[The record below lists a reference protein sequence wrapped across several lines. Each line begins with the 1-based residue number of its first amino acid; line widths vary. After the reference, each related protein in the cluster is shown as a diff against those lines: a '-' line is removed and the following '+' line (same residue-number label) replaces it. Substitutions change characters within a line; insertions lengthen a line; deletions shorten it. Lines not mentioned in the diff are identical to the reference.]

1 MPDEP
6 TGQPEGQVTTDRDG
20 TPQVSDAELLGALG
34 VNIDDD
40 EPQQAQAAT
49 PEKPPEATPPPAA
62 TPPAT
67 TPDPATQQQQR
78 RKIKWQGQDVE
89 LEPDKEVE
97 LLQKGFDYTQKMQAL
112 AAERDLLTP
121 HIGVV
126 KAIQADP
133 DLQRMIAEHLTG
145 RPAETRREE
154 KTPQF
159 DDPIE
164 QLKWEIRQD
173 VLKEVEEKHVKPIQA
188 QTQQMTH
195 QQRLSSVKADVQAD
209 PLFAEVQQAIT
220 ANVQA
225 IAQTMGPEIAGN
237 MYRQLDQDPNAYLKA
252 YHSMRPIIAARK
264 SQSQSPP
271 ASGGPPPANRPEPT
285 KREERAPILE
295 SANSAPTE
303 SEARESN
310 EKLKSLNKRARA
322 GDYRALGELLLKG
335 GMMKGIIE

>member
-1 MPDEP
+1 MPEEERQP
-6 TGQPEGQVTTDRDG
+6 TVGQVATDKDG
-20 TPQVSDAELLGALG
+20 TPQVSDEELLGALG
-34 VNIDDD
+34 VNLDDD
-40 EPQQAQAAT
+40 QQSAPTAT
-49 PEKPPEATPPPAA
+49 PETKPEAAPPPAGTPPPQE
-62 TPPAT
+62 PG
-67 TPDPATQQQQR
+67 QQQK
-78 RKIKWQGQDVE
+78 RKIKWQGQEVE
-89 LEPDKEVE
+89 VDPDKEVE
-97 LLQKGFDYTQKMQAL
+97 LIQKGFDYTQKMQQL

-121 HIGVV
+121 HVGVL
-126 KAIQADP
+126 KAIQQDP
-133 DLQRMIAEHLTG
+133 ALQRKIAEHLTG
-145 RPAETRREE
+145 RPAESQREE
-154 KTPQF
+154 KAPQF

-164 QLKWEIRQD
+164 QLKWEIRQE

-195 QQRLSSVKADVQAD
+195 QQMLSSVRSQVQSD
-209 PLFAEVQQAIT
+209 PLFPEVQQAIA

-237 MYRQLDQDPNAYLKA
+237 MYRQLDQDPNVYLKA

-264 SQSQSPP
+264 QGNSQTQPPP
-271 ASGGPPPANRPEPT
+271 ASNPNAANLPEPT

>member
-1 MPDEP
+1 MPDEERQP
-6 TGQPEGQVTTDRDG
+6 TEGQVTTDRDG
-20 TPQVSDAELLGALG
+20 TPQVSDTELLGALG
-34 VNIDDD
+34 VDIDDD
-40 EPQQAQAAT
+40 PQPEPAAT
-49 PEKPPEATPPPAA
+49 PERTPEATPPPP
-62 TPPAT
+62 TPP
-67 TPDPATQQQQR
+67 TPSESQR

-89 LEPDKEVE
+89 IEADKEVE

-126 KAIQADP
+126 KAIQQDP
-133 DLQRMIAEHLTG
+133 DLQRKIAEHLTG
-145 RPAETRREE
+145 RPAESRREE

-173 VLKEVEEKHVKPIQA
+173 VMKEVDEKHIRPMQA
-188 QTQQMTH
+188 QNQQMTH
-195 QQRLSSVKADVQAD
+195 QQRLSSVKADVQTD

-252 YHSMRPIIAARK
+252 YNSMRPIIAARK
-264 SQSQSPP
+264 SQPQTP
-271 ASGGPPPANRPEPT
+271 ASGGTPTLPEPT
-285 KREERAPILE
+285 RREERAPILE

-303 SEARESN
+303 SEAKATN
-310 EKLKSLNKRARA
+310 DKLKSLNKRARA